1 MGTNFKKRIVNFCD
15 VPVGRKF
22 RVLDRERN
30 WTIAPVIWER
40 VPETDQG
47 VRCTAKA
54 VYVSNSLIGNF
65 EPDTLVELVGGW
77 NVFQNTINSLL
88 KRLASAMRRHT
99 SSYQTSLS
107 RQIEKSDWRKMSV
120 IHITG
125 YRNDGRGVDGPIDIS
140 IRTFPKPDSSIPP
153 MSTNSHGSLCL
164 EDGQTIVRVWGA
176 DFQIKK
182 VCPGLPAQAQA
193 QEPEMS
199 RERPGV
205 LAPYT

>member
-1 MGTNFKKRIVNFCD
+1 MRTYKKRIVRFGD

-22 RVLDRERN
+22 RVLDRERD

-54 VYVSNSLIGNF
+54 VYVSNSLISNF
-65 EPDTLVELVGGW
+65 GPDTWVELVGGW
-77 NVFQNTINSLL
+77 TVFQNTLNSLL
-88 KRLASAMRRHT
+88 RRLVNAMRRHT

-125 YRNDGRGVDGPIDIS
+125 YRNDGRGVDGPIDLI
-140 IRTFPKPDSSIPP
+140 IRTFPKPDSSIPQA
-153 MSTNSHGSLCL
+153 STSSPGSLCL

-176 DFQIKK
+176 DFQINK
-182 VCPGLPAQAQA
+182 VCQELPAQAQA
-193 QEPEMS
+193 QEPEMG
-199 RERPGV
+199 RERPAV